1 MANKNSN
8 LKISVIVP
16 CYNQSHF
23 LDECIDSLIAQTYSN
38 WECIL
43 VNDGSTD
50 GTEQKCLD
58 WQQKDTRIKYLKKTN
73 GGLSSARNAGLN
85 YVTGNYI
92 QFLDCDD
99 FLMPQ
104 KFTLSIES
112 LRDDDEVAV
121 VITDFLLF
129 EQKKKISKPPHCIL
143 ESNCFNQEAILKE
156 WDKRFT
162 IPIHCALFP
171 HQIIKKHRFDE
182 ELKAKEDWIFWLQV
196 YEHPLRTVFI
206 PTPLVFYRIND
217 AGLTRNDAIMHEN
230 QMIAISKLANVI
242 KDKELYHSFLSYN
255 TQFYLNEIFALKKEI
270 LRQKEKRKLSYKFKK
285 IAKLIGLK

>member
-1 MANKNSN
+1 MNRD

-16 CYNQSHF
+16 CYNQGHF
-23 LDECIDSLIAQTYSN
+23 LDECINSLIAQTYSN

-50 GTEQKCLD
+50 ITEEKCLS
-58 WQQKDTRIKYLKKTN
+58 WKEKDNRIKYIKKTN
-73 GGLSSARNAGLN
+73 GGLSSARNVGLTHT
-85 YVTGNYI
+85 TGSYI

-99 FLMPQ
+99 FLMPE
-104 KFTLSIES
+104 KFSLSINS
-112 LRDDDEVAV
+112 LKDGNVAV
-121 VITDFLLF
+121 IITDFLLY
-129 EQKKKISKPPHCIL
+129 EEKKRISLPPHCIL
-143 ESNCFNQEAILKE
+143 EDNCFNQEAILKE

-171 HQIIKKHRFDE
+171 TQIISKYKFDE

-196 YEHPLRTVFI
+196 YENPVKTIFIARPLA
-206 PTPLVFYRIND
+206 FYRINN
-217 AGLTRNDAIMHEN
+217 AGLTRNDTIMHEN
-230 QMIAISKLANVI
+230 QMIAINKLADVI
-242 KDKELYHSFLSYN
+242 KDKQLYTSFLSYN

-285 IAKLIGLK
+285 ITKLIGLK